1 MSTLVGKISP
11 AVSNSK
17 VPEASNPKVEV
28 SVEPFNKAPIPSYK
42 TESEGANL
50 TLPSLDRR
58 EYVLGLFR
66 DQVRTTWIPKCN
78 ELGFDAVAFFKE
90 AESCGAIKCKM
101 YTPKQ
106 LLHLDNV
113 DRLLW
118 KEEYHYS
125 DVLKKIKMPLDP
137 DHSFAEPCEGPVLFI
152 RCPERN
158 NGIIIVNGNHRTGA
172 VMLKE
177 YNPDSHP
184 LYVLEF
190 ASIEVYK
197 KLTGITPSD
206 ILYIGIEEK
215 SGGRREPLAR
225 S

>member
-11 AVSNSK
+11 AVSNPK
-17 VPEASNPKVEV
+17 VPAVSNPKVEV
-28 SVEPFNKAPIPSYK
+28 SVEPVNNKPATPSYK

-66 DQVRTTWIPKCN
+66 DQVLTTWIPKCN
-78 ELGFDAVAFFKE
+78 EPHLDAVAYFKE
-90 AESCGAIKCKM
+90 AESCGDIKCKM
-101 YTPKQ
+101 YTPEQ
-106 LLHLDNV
+106 LRALDNM

-125 DVLKKIKMPLDP
+125 EVLKKIKMPLDP
-137 DHSFAEPCEGPVLFI
+137 DRSFAEPCEGPVLFI

-177 YNPDSHP
+177 YNPAGHP

-190 ASIEVYK
+190 ASIEAYK
-197 KLTGITPSD
+197 KLTESTPSEK
-206 ILYIGIEEK
+206 LYIGIEVK
-215 SGGRREPLAR
+215 SGGRRKP
-225 S
+225 

>member
-11 AVSNSK
+11 AVSNPK
-17 VPEASNPKVEV
+17 VPKESNPKLEV
-28 SVEPFNKAPIPSYK
+28 SVEPVNNKPATHSYK

-66 DQVRTTWIPKCN
+66 EQVLTTWVPKCV
-78 ELGFDAVAFFKE
+78 EHKLDAVAIFKK
-90 AESCGAIKCKM
+90 AESSGAIKCKM

-106 LLHLDNV
+106 LLNLDNM

-137 DHSFAEPCEGPVLFI
+137 DRSFSRLYEGPVLFI

-172 VMLKE
+172 VMLRE
-177 YNPDSHP
+177 YNPERHP

-197 KLTGITPSD
+197 KLTGITLSD

-215 SGGRREPLAR
+215 SGGRR
-225 S
+225 

>member
-1 MSTLVGKISP
+1 MSTLVCKISP
-11 AVSNSK
+11 AVSNPK
-17 VPEASNPKVEV
+17 VPEASNHKVEV
-28 SVEPFNKAPIPSYK
+28 SEERVNNKPAILSYK

-66 DQVRTTWIPKCN
+66 EPVLTTWVPKCTEHN
-78 ELGFDAVAFFKE
+78 LDAVAFFKK
-90 AESCGAIKCKM
+90 AEYSGAIKCKM

-106 LLHLDNV
+106 LLSLDNV
-113 DRLLW
+113 ERLLW

-125 DVLKKIKMPLDP
+125 EVLKKIKMPLDP
-137 DHSFAEPCEGPVLFI
+137 DPSFAKPCEGPVLFI
-152 RCPERN
+152 RCPKRN

-197 KLTGITPSD
+197 ELTGITLSD
-206 ILYIGIEEK
+206 IFYINIEEK
-215 SGGRREPLAR
+215 SGGRR
-225 S
+225 